1 MKEENTVSSAEM
13 KEIERIADGNGLT
26 YRQMMENA
34 GTAAYEVIRQRWPDA
49 ERIVI
54 FAGKGNN
61 GGDGFVV
68 ARMRLFCPAENT
80 KRIQWTEKG
89 KNDGKG
95 RRRIAARRPELLW
108 CSAKAR
114 RSQRM
119 RITTWGSFAADRRR
133 IWQ

>member
-68 ARMRLFCPAENT
+68 ARLYASFLSGREN
-80 KRIQWTEKG
+80 EDG
-89 KNDGKG
+89 SADGNGKG